1 LPVARKEGLL
11 VELVG
16 DETVVYDAKSKEA
29 HCLSP
34 LTAAVFAR
42 CDGDTTIEELTALT
56 AERLGEP
63 VEPSRVLDAL
73 AQLEERDLMAVPA
86 KFGDDLS
93 RRDMLRRSAA
103 AAGGVAMA
111 PLITSVVAPN
121 AIAANSATCANLL
134 CCPCCTISSLN
145 KAECCTITNV
155 TRNCQCV
162 NGSRTLMYGVGH
174 TPPGATGPL
183 QPNGC
188 AKYCKPSGA
197 APSDAACAAMF
208 ANDADAK
215 AHCDANGA
223 YQAGATFTQ
232 CIQCCNPPTC
242 TGNAT
247 FTCP

>member
-1 LPVARKEGLL
+1 VRWRNKGLPVARKEGLL
-11 VELVG
+11 VEPVG
-16 DETVVYDAKSKEA
+16 DETVVYDAKTKEA

-34 LTAAVFAR
+34 LTAAVFAH
-42 CDGDTTIEELTALT
+42 CDGDTTIDELTALT
-56 AERLGEP
+56 AESLGEP

-73 AQLEERDLMAVPA
+73 AQLEERDLMAVPV
-86 KFGDDLS
+86 KTGDDLS

-134 CCPCCTISSLN
+134 CCPCCTITGLN
-145 KAECCTITNV
+145 KQECCTITNV

-162 NGSRTLMYGVGH
+162 NGSRTLKYG
-174 TPPGATGPL
+174 PGVGPL
-183 QPNGC
+183 QPNNC

-208 ANDADAK
+208 ASDAAAK
-215 AHCDANGA
+215 TACNANGA
-223 YQAGATFTQ
+223 YSFGKSFEQCLACAG
-232 CIQCCNPPTC
+232 CPT
-242 TGNAT
+242 
-247 FTCP
+247 